1 MSRVTSFVSEQ
12 DFVSTWLLPRL
23 REAANVVAGPGM
35 IDFHVNRKVNGWADL
50 TVEKGG
56 KRVLVVEA
64 KFKKKVGRVE
74 RDIEPR
80 DPEAVRQA
88 AGYALDGGFHYYATC
103 NARRMVLFQF
113 KPGLRPFE
121 AEVMAVDYQ
130 RDENWAENTLKAIL
144 ELVPVRLKQLDDTLV
159 DTLHEAAADLMPEFV
174 RALREKLRDHDY
186 HRRFSDWLAS
196 QGLESSEQTFS
207 IVAEQSTYLQIN
219 KLLFYQVIRAIYPDR
234 LQPLRITEEEEVDEA
249 LGRFFADARK
259 IDYRPIYES
268 DIISEIPLTPRG
280 AERIRTLLDTLNEF
294 DFSGMG
300 DFVGRMYEKLIPPDE
315 RKRLGQ
321 FYTPPNVIELI
332 VRLTVTQPEAKV
344 LDPGCGSGGF
354 LVSAYQQL
362 RKLNGIP
369 PRVEGAIGEQFHQQ
383 LLDQVY
389 GVDINQF
396 PAHLSV
402 INLAVQ
408 NPRARVRTVNV
419 VPKDFF
425 DLKPGQAVLAGF
437 TGLDAEGGRT
447 TVTLPPA
454 FDVVVANPP
463 YIRQEYVG
471 DREKGKIK
479 NLIESEFRD
488 VSIGG
493 PSGRRDR
500 VTAISE
506 HSDIYI
512 YFYLHGLAF
521 LKNGGRLGFIS
532 STKWL
537 EVKYGEAF
545 QKFLVEN
552 CKILYVIEFDRAV
565 FPDAEV
571 NTEVT
576 ILERVSGEKN
586 RGQRDGNRVK
596 FVHIN
601 RALPMDRLLERI
613 QKEERADDEE
623 LSIATV
629 KQEDL
634 KPGKWSVYLRAPP
647 IYHELLMNPKLKPFG
662 SFAKIVYGV
671 KTGYDPYFILD
682 REKLKEWRIE
692 RKYLKPCSPPPRAL
706 KGYVIEPEDIHQWF
720 FMVHESKSQLRGTN
734 ALKYIQFGEKLEAEA
749 SKRRTQPLPLLKVE
763 TVRNRDPWYSLPRLP
778 VPSIVYPLW
787 FRHQFRPLLNNA
799 GAHATNFFYY
809 VIVGEDDRTAMAA
822 LLHSTLTQFLLEIS
836 GRQYSGMLH
845 LMTYELQQL
854 PMIDPAEING
864 PRKKKLE
871 ALFWKLNTATVKV
884 SDARL
889 KVKQFKGK
897 SGEQPGLFEKDATKD
912 LEAAKQKQA
921 QALAELDAVVYEILG
936 LTNEAGTEIRNGL
949 IRLREIRRRATRGLQ
964 PEPEN

>member
-1 MSRVTSFVSEQ
+1 MSQTTGFVSEQ
-12 DFVSTWLLPRL
+12 DFVSTWLLPKL
-23 REAANVVAGPGM
+23 REAANVVESPGLL
-35 IDFHVNRKVNGWADL
+35 DFHINKKVNGWADL
-50 TVEKGG
+50 TVEKAG

-64 KFKKKVGRVE
+64 KFKKKIGRVE

-80 DPEAVRQA
+80 DPEVVRQA

-103 NARRMVLFQF
+103 NAKRMVLFQF

-130 RDENWAENTLKAIL
+130 RDERWAENMIKTVL
-144 ELVPVRLKQLDDTLV
+144 ELVPVQLKQLDDTLV
-159 DTLHEAAADLMPEFV
+159 DTLHEAAADLMPEFI
-174 RALREKLRDHDY
+174 RSLRERLRDLDY
-186 HRRFSDWLAS
+186 RRRFDDWLAS
-196 QGLESSEQTFS
+196 QGLERGDQTLS
-207 IVAEQSTYLQIN
+207 IIAEQSTYLQIN

-234 LQPLRITEEEEVDEA
+234 LQPLRVAEDEDVGNA
-249 LGRFFADARK
+249 LAQFFADARK
-259 IDYRPIYES
+259 IDYQPIYES

-280 AERIRTLLDTLNEF
+280 TERIRTLLDTLNEF
-294 DFSGMG
+294 DYSAMG
-300 DFVGRMYEKLIPPDE
+300 DFISRMYEKLIPPDE

-321 FYTPPNVIELI
+321 FYTPPAVVELI

-354 LVSAYQQL
+354 LVGAYQQL

-369 PRVEGAIGEQFHQQ
+369 LRVDGAMGEQFHQQ

-408 NPRARVRTVNV
+408 NPKAGVKRINV

-425 DLKPGQAVLAGF
+425 DLRPGQAVLAGF
-437 TGLDAEGGRT
+437 AGLTTEGTRT
-447 TVTLPPA
+447 TVTLPPV

-471 DREKGKIK
+471 AREKDKIK
-479 NLIESEFRD
+479 SLIESEFRD
-488 VSIGG
+488 ISVGG
-493 PSGRRDR
+493 TAGRKDR
-500 VTAISE
+500 KTAISE

-521 LKNGGRLGFIS
+521 VKNGGKLGFIS

-545 QKFLVEN
+545 QKSLTDN
-552 CKILYVIEFDRAV
+552 CKILYVIEFDSAV

-576 ILERVSGEKN
+576 ILERVNGEKN
-586 RGQRDGNRVK
+586 REQRDGNLVK

-601 RALPMDRLLERI
+601 RALPMDKLLDRI
-613 QKEERADDEE
+613 QREEKADDDE
-623 LSIATV
+623 LRIATV
-629 KQEDL
+629 RQVDL
-634 KPGKWSVYLRAPP
+634 KPGKWSIYLRAPP
-647 IYHELLMNPKLKPFG
+647 VYHELLKNPKLKPFG
-662 SFAKIVYGV
+662 SFTKIAYGV

-692 RKYLKPCSPPPRAL
+692 RKYLKPCSPPPKAL
-706 KGYVIEPEDIHQWF
+706 KGYVISPEDVHQWF
-720 FMVHESKSQLRGTN
+720 FMAHESKNQLRGTN

-749 SKRRTQPLPLLKVE
+749 SKRRTKAIPLLKVE
-763 TVRNRDPWYSLPRLP
+763 TVKNRDPWYSLPSLP

-787 FRHQFRPLLNNA
+787 FRYQFRPLLNNA

-809 VIVGEDDRTAMAA
+809 VVVGEEDRVATVA

-854 PMIDPAEING
+854 PMINPAEIDG
-864 PRKKKLE
+864 PRKRKLE
-871 ALFWKLNTATVKV
+871 ELFWKLNEAAVKV

-889 KVKQFKGK
+889 KVKQFRGK
-897 SGEQPGLFEKDATKD
+897 SGEQPGLFEKDVLGE
-912 LEAAKQKQA
+912 LETAREKKA
-921 QALAELDAVVYEILG
+921 QALADLDAVVYDILG
-936 LTNEAGTEIRNGL
+936 LSQEAKTEIHNGL
-949 IRLREIRRRATRGLQ
+949 RRLREIRRRATRGLH
-964 PEPEN
+964 PETS

>member
-1 MSRVTSFVSEQ
+1 
-12 DFVSTWLLPRL
+12 
-23 REAANVVAGPGM
+23 M